1 MIPPQFEYYAP
12 HTVDEA
18 VALLGRFEGD
28 AKVLAG
34 GHSLL
39 PLMKLRL
46 AEPRVLVDINR
57 IPNLAYIREE
67 GAHLKIG
74 ATTRT
79 NDLLDS
85 PLLRRS
91 YPIFTDAAQQIA
103 DPLVRN
109 LGTVGGNVCHGDP
122 GNDLPACMIAL
133 GAEMV
138 VVGPKGPRTIPV
150 AGFYKETFV
159 TAVESTEVLVEVRIP
174 KARPHQGNAYHKIEK
189 RVGDFAM
196 AGAAANLILDS
207 AGRVETAGIGLTGV
221 GPTAIG
227 AAQAASSLQGQMPDA
242 AHLAHAAELAR
253 DAAQPSSDLR
263 GPQAYKRAMA
273 GVLTRRVLDRALA
286 RAMGGS

>member
-18 VALLGRFEGD
+18 VALLGRFEGE

-46 AEPRVLVDINR
+46 ADPRVLVDINR
-57 IPNLAYIREE
+57 IPNLAYIQEDDS
-67 GAHLKIG
+67 HLKIG

-85 PLLRRS
+85 ALLRRS
-91 YPIFTDAAQQIA
+91 YPIFTDAAQEIA

-122 GNDLPACMIAL
+122 GNDLPACMLAL
-133 GAEMV
+133 GAEML
-138 VVGPKGPRTIPV
+138 VVGPKGPRAIP
-150 AGFYKETFV
+150 ASGFYKETFV
-159 TAVESTEVLVEVRIP
+159 TAVEPTEVLVEVRVP

-189 RVGDFAM
+189 RVGDFAI
-196 AGAAANLILDS
+196 AGVAANLILDS
-207 AGRVETAGIGLTGV
+207 AGRVEVAGLGLTGV
-221 GPTAIG
+221 GPTAIL
-227 AAQAASSLQGQMPDA
+227 AAQAASSLVGQMPDD
-242 AHLAHAAELAR
+242 AHLVHASELAR
-253 DAAQPSSDLR
+253 DAAQPTSDLR
-263 GPQAYKRAMA
+263 GPQEYKRAMT
-273 GVLTRRVLDRALA
+273 GVLARRVLDRALTRA
-286 RAMGGS
+286 RGVG